1 MYVSGAVEC
10 PHPIRTPPSPRGALR
25 FSCSP
30 ACLLP
35 TVPSPNPL
43 LSLTTSPHSTPVW
56 GAHPPPHREGV
67 LSHHL
72 PRPTAHSHTPP
83 FPPSLQ
89 ARTPLP
95 ATFPLYPR
103 PDCHMSCPA
112 VSLPPALLRPTPT
125 PGPPAHTCRA
135 RCRHHPKLLL
145 SPCLSG
151 QLLSRARFPPGQHVP
166 LLPGLQPHTTGPSS
180 HLPAR
185 GPPPPPL
192 HGVVLLRSLT
202 RVGWPPTTAT
212 NTFIPHCQP
221 PPRRRRGRSGSLL
234 RWFEAPVCPPVL
246 LSTGDPALSEGT
258 ACDTAAAAV
267 AVGRSSAAGESKH
280 RRGRLLVAT
289 ASAGRGAAPATR
301 VWG

>member
-1 MYVSGAVEC
+1 MARSVSLV
-10 PHPIRTPPSPRGALR
+10 LL
-25 FSCSP
+25 P

-83 FPPSLQ
+83 FPPACRLGPLSPPPSPCIPGPTVTCPARKSHFRWRSSDPLLLQ
-89 ARTPLP
+89 AHPHTR
-95 ATFPLYPR
+95 AG
-103 PDCHMSCPA
+103 
-112 VSLPPALLRPTPT
+112 
-125 PGPPAHTCRA
+125 PGAAIT
-135 RCRHHPKLLL
+135 PKLLL

-151 QLLSRARFPPGQHVP
+151 QLLSRARFPPGQHLP

-258 ACDTAAAAV
+258 ACDTAVAVGAAAAV
-267 AVGRSSAAGESKH
+267 AVGRSSAAGEPKH